1 MAKQKLNWTI
11 LLYRLLPSLT
21 NFMFFFQRAF
31 DKPGYPVASLQPTMC
46 IQYLIVL

>member
-21 NFMFFFQRAF
+21 NFMLFSNVLLTNLA
-31 DKPGYPVASLQPTMC
+31 
-46 IQYLIVL
+46 IQ